1 MPPAAIGI
9 SVKPADTGDGYTC
22 KVPVNSLSEDG
33 VAPEVGD
40 SVDYSVKGTVKSVS
54 GGQATVDIDS
64 VNGEPVGEEASESP
78 EEESTEE
85 EGEEGTGGGP
95 PGANAPPTSGAGG
108 ITPGLPAVA
117 PGMPRRKRF
126 SIPGLAGMGARLRQ
140 GARTNPMPMF

>member
-9 SVKPADTGDGYTC
+9 TVAPKDTGTYTC
-22 KVPVNSLSEDG
+22 KIPVNSLSEDG
-33 VAPEVGD
+33 VPPEVGD
-40 SVDYSVKGTVKSVS
+40 SVDYSVKGTIQSVS
-54 GGQATVDIDS
+54 GNNATVKIDS

-85 EGEEGTGGGP
+85 EGEEGAGGG
-95 PGANAPPTSGAGG
+95 GPPTSGAGG

-126 SIPGLAGMGARLRQ
+126 TIPGLAAMGNRLRT
-140 GARTNPMPMF
+140 GARTNPTPMF